1 MRKPQ
6 ASEAVKQKKHS
17 IRQKIYKGSAS
28 PEEVRWYEAN
38 RDPRGRRPRQA
49 APGASQAAPTS
60 SPPAM
65 EGGVFSASPVAS
77 ESAESSPGSGP
88 PPIDLVDEAP
98 KTKASAPLIVSE
110 SSALLASAVVGA
122 LRACNQYN
130 RQHGGFALPDE
141 VRVSQSH
148 YLSPW
153 PAIEQ
158 AWGRVIERYLPS
170 VDSEEADLY
179 IVGGSSA
186 AIVGQAGWLYFA
198 GPKSPT
204 PTAPSSASPPAPEG
218 PPSNGVHVETVPDSP
233 PPAES
238 TMSRELMRAGG
249 LWKT

>member
-1 MRKPQ
+1 MRKQ
-6 ASEAVKQKKHS
+6 ASEAVKQKKHN
-17 IRQKIYKGSAS
+17 IRQRIYKGTAS
-28 PEEVRWYEAN
+28 PEEIRWYEAN

-88 PPIDLVDEAP
+88 PPIDLVDEVP
-98 KTKASAPLIVSE
+98 KSKASSPPLVVSE

-122 LRACNQYN
+122 LRACNQFN

-148 YLSPW
+148 SLSPW

-204 PTAPSSASPPAPEG
+204 PPAPSSASPPAPEG
-218 PPSNGVHVETVPDSP
+218 PPSNGVHVETAPDSP
-233 PPAES
+233 PPSAS